1 MEQRELLV
9 AQSGVDVVVALVVVD
24 HVQDLLCKRR
34 EERQLA
40 KNQARISAR
49 LLALPR
55 HTVEGLGVMSFL
67 DVVALTSYRF
77 RRRRTHLESKH
88 VLQLLFG

>member
-24 HVQDLLCKRR
+24 HVLLCKRR
-34 EERQLA
+34 EERQPA